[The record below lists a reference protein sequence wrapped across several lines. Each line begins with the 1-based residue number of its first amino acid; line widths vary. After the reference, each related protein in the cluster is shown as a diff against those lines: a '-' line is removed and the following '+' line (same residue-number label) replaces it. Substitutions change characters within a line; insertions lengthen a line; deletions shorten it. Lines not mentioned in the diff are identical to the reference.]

1 MNLQG
6 VNIIIAFCFNTNLL
20 LCNFAARFISR
31 DQNST
36 ILTEIKDYGQKKN
49 DKKNKYNIVC
59 FTSSKGKHRTKLKE
73 NINPSKVNEICYVLR
88 NPSVVKRKA
97 IGQEIN
103 GYKITNKKDKALV
116 KFITRKKN

>member
-1 MNLQG
+1 MKSIKKG
-6 VNIIIAFCFNTNLL
+6 
-20 LCNFAARFISR
+20 RYYWHR
-31 DQNST
+31 DSSKKGFHPS
-36 ILTEIKDYGQKKN
+36 LVYKKN